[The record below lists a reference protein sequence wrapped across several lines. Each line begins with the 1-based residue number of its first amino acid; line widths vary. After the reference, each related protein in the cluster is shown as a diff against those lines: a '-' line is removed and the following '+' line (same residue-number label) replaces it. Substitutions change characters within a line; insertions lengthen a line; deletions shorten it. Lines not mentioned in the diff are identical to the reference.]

1 MIGVKVSEKYF
12 LVCVR
17 EMCLMAKG
25 NVEAKFLKSL
35 VTDSLA
41 AHNLKCDTCAWPLKG
56 RCILWVKLYNLC
68 RMLINLFE

>member
-41 AHNLKCDTCAWPLKG
+41 AHNLKCDTCA
-56 RCILWVKLYNLC
+56 
-68 RMLINLFE
+68 